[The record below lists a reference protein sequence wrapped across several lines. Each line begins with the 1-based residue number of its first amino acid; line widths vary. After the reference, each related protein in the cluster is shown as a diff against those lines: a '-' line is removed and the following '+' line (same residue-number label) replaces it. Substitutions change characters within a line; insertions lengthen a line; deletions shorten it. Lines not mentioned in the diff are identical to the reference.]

1 MKYYIQWGGCDLGL
15 TIDTLLLG
23 GQTTWEKR
31 RMTKEFKSLVDYLM
45 RLRFYIFHHFSITFL
60 FFHMCAND
68 SWEVVYRDF
77 FLQIISSQGKRLSLT
92 LKLDR
97 VLLWKT
103 SRKKIAWPH
112 PFPPESSWVDLYQ
125 AKVIADFPTDHPC
138 LQAFTVNFKRL
149 LVRLAGTFSHNSE
162 LPRKESFASA
172 SVIPSISS
180 YLTLYGWNLSVLFR

>member
-1 MKYYIQWGGCDLGL
+1 MKYYIQWGGVWFRTDDRYPTFRWTDHVGKEMNDKGIQKPCGL
-15 TIDTLLLG
+15 FDETAENFT
-23 GQTTWEKR
+23 
-31 RMTKEFKSLVDYLM
+31 
-45 RLRFYIFHHFSITFL
+45 FSITFL
-60 FFHMCAND
+60 VFHMCAND

-77 FLQIISSQGKRLSLT
+77 FLQIISSQGRRLSLT

-97 VLLWKT
+97 VLLWKA

-149 LVRLAGTFSHNSE
+149 LVRLAGTFSHNW
-162 LPRKESFASA
+162 AS
-172 SVIPSISS
+172 
-180 YLTLYGWNLSVLFR
+180 